1 MSHPLQNS
9 LQDHIQAATDR
20 TPSRQLQEHLWV
32 FPMDYP
38 IKLIGLA
45 GDDLRQAVVAILQK
59 HFPEFDEQTLR
70 TQPSSTGKYHSIT
83 AQLRFDELE
92 QVHQLYADLAAC
104 PLIKTAL

>member
-1 MSHPLQNS
+1 MTL
-9 LQDHIQAATDR
+9 LDR
-20 TPSRQLQEHLWV
+20 TPSRELQEDLWV

-45 GDDLRQAVVAILQK
+45 GDDLRIAVVDILVK
-59 HFPEFDEQTLR
+59 HFPDFDAESIQI
-70 TQPSSTGKYHSIT
+70 QPSRTGKYHSLT
-83 AQLRFDELE
+83 AQLRFEELE

>member
-1 MSHPLQNS
+1 ML
-9 LQDHIQAATDR
+9 DR
-20 TPSRQLQEHLWV
+20 TPSRELQEHLWV

-45 GDDLRQAVVAILQK
+45 GDELRVAVLEILVK
-59 HFPEFDEQTLR
+59 HFPDFDASTLN
-70 TQPSSTGKYHSIT
+70 TQPSRTGKYDSLT
-83 AQLRFDELE
+83 AELRFEELE

>member
-1 MSHPLQNS
+1 MT
-9 LQDHIQAATDR
+9 DMTDR
-20 TPSRQLQEHLWV
+20 TPSRELQEHLWV

-45 GDDLRQAVVAILQK
+45 SDDLRNAVLEILVK
-59 HFPEFDEQTLR
+59 HFPEFDTESLKIS
-70 TQPSSTGKYHSIT
+70 PSRTGKYHSIT

-92 QVHQLYADLAAC
+92 QVHAIYADLAAC

>member
-1 MSHPLQNS
+1 MSML
-9 LQDHIQAATDR
+9 DR
-20 TPSRQLQEHLWV
+20 TPSRELREDLWV

-38 IKLIGLA
+38 IKLIGDA
-45 GDDLRQAVVAILQK
+45 GEELRGAVVEILVK
-59 HFPEFDEQTLR
+59 HFPEFDQESLKV
-70 TQPSSTGKYHSIT
+70 QPSRTGKYHSIT

>member
-1 MSHPLQNS
+1 M
-9 LQDHIQAATDR
+9 TDR
-20 TPSRQLQEHLWV
+20 TPSRELREDLWV

-45 GDDLRQAVVAILQK
+45 GDELRTAILEILTK
-59 HFPEFDEQTLR
+59 HFPNFDEYSLKI
-70 TQPSSTGKYHSIT
+70 QPSRTGKYHSIT

-92 QVHQLYADLAAC
+92 QVHALYADLAAC